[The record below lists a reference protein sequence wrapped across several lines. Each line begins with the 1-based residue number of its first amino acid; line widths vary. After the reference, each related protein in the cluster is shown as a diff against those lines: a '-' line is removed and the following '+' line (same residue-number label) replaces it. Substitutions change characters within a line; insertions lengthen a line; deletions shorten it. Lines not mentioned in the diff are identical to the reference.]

1 MDNNQT
7 HIDQLVR
14 DKFEQFQPTPPGHVW
29 TGIEQGLADQ
39 EKPVF
44 VFQYAKQFIAAA
56 VLVFLALVFWYV
68 FPVSEMDQIGEIETL
83 NEAEQLESESIVYPE
98 EQGSQEMQTEIK
110 PAVEPTID
118 DLDNEIVADNNGA
131 KNISS
136 GTVVENNH
144 PNNAKDQLKSID
156 GNDGSLYALSHL
168 DSKSYSSV
176 QLSDTKNEFSEIN
189 NDIFAYLKKGESAA
203 TEASIASESGI
214 KHFKNYWNIGLYFT
228 PEIILNNFDSVTIMN
243 TYSLNIEP
251 SWYFNKHWFMRFGA
265 GISYVRDR
273 GFAEV
278 DYTSNDYLGSYDS
291 VLYVTFETI
300 DNELH
305 RIYHTQEVEIWDSVR
320 HFVISEVTNEYYF
333 LQIPLMFGYHNSTDK
348 FKWYFY
354 TGPAMNISIS
364 KQIEDPK
371 SSIEHIKIIDL
382 ENNLPQR
389 VDYSLQLWVG
399 AGIDFRI
406 GQRLSLAFEPNYRY
420 YFKPVYKESN
430 YKTALSGLGLRFGLV
445 YKLNE

>member
-1 MDNNQT
+1 LSSSSRRQ
-7 HIDQLVR
+7 
-14 DKFEQFQPTPPGHVW
+14 KAF
-29 TGIEQGLADQ
+29 
-39 EKPVF
+39 F

-56 VLVFLALVFWYV
+56 VLVILALVLWYV
-68 FPVSEMDQIGEIETL
+68 FPDSETDQIVEIEVL
-83 NEAEQLESESIVYPE
+83 NESEQLESESIVYPE
-98 EQGSQEMQTEIK
+98 EQESQEIQ
-110 PAVEPTID
+110 VETTPTVD
-118 DLDNEIVADNNGA
+118 GLNNEIVAEYNEGTT
-131 KNISS
+131 KETSTKVISS
-136 GTVVENNH
+136 GNVVENNH
-144 PNNAKDQLKSID
+144 PNNTKDQPKSIE
-156 GNDGSLYALSHL
+156 GNDRRLHALPHL
-168 DSKSYSSV
+168 NSKSYSSV
-176 QLSDTKNEFSEIN
+176 QLSETKESYSEMWEQ
-189 NDIFAYLKKGESAA
+189 DIDYLKKRESAA
-203 TEASIASESGI
+203 TETSIASEGEI
-214 KHFKNYWNIGLYFT
+214 QDFKNYWNIGLYFT

-265 GISYVRDR
+265 GISYVRDQ
-273 GFAEV
+273 GFAKV
-278 DYTSNDYLGSYDS
+278 NYISNDYLGSYDS

-305 RIYHTQEVEIWDSVR
+305 RIYHTQEVEIWDSVN
-320 HFVISEVTNEYYF
+320 HFVISELTNEYYF
-333 LQIPLMFGYHNSTDK
+333 LQVPLMFGYHNSTDK

-354 TGPAMNISIS
+354 GGPAMNISIS

-371 SSIEHIKIIDL
+371 TNIEYIEIIDL

-389 VDYSLQLWVG
+389 IDYSLQLWVG

-445 YKLNE
+445 YKLD